1 VTGLGVVILI
11 LNMSFYLLIRA
22 ERTGYGLLIFT
33 LLFFVHIFACVWF
46 YNISLNE
53 INDTYVYYYDIGNR
67 YVSSIFEVN
76 LGTDFLVYAVQFLK
90 MNIGGS
96 FLDYFL
102 LFQSFGLLGLVM
114 IHKSIQEI
122 FGSGLPRERHAFAL
136 LLFLPGLHF
145 WTVSIGKD
153 ALLFLAVALVVW
165 AALDIRRRYLVFG
178 LGLTIMLPVRP
189 HIAALALASM
199 ALAVMLGRGI
209 KPIYRGLLAMGAMGV
224 FVAILPSVQSVLR
237 VDNLDVDTITD
248 FLAAR
253 QQYGLR
259 NDAGAAI
266 VSSPFPLRIA
276 SLLFRPFYFD
286 AQGFLGIVASV
297 ENTVWLGVFGYLAWR
312 SRDVYRCSIE
322 NFFVRFCV
330 VYAGTLTILL
340 TLVNYNIGLG
350 LRQKMMIMPAVL
362 VVLAATLVWR
372 RLEAQDAK
380 RSVASDVE
388 VRPAGVVS

>member
-1 VTGLGVVILI
+1 MTGLGVVILI

-22 ERTGYGLLIFT
+22 ERSGYNILIFT
-33 LLFFVHIFACVWF
+33 LLFIVHISACFWF
-46 YNISLNE
+46 YSISLNE
-53 INDTYVYYYDIGNR
+53 VGDTHVYYFD
-67 YVSSIFEVN
+67 
-76 LGTDFLVYAVQFLK
+76 LGRRFNGQFVDSLVGTNFLVHLVQFLK

-102 LFQSFGLLGLVM
+102 LFQSFGLLGLM
-114 IHKSIQEI
+114 MLHKSIQEI
-122 FGSGLPRERHAFAL
+122 FGLVLARERHAFAL

-312 SRDVYRCSIE
+312 IRDVYRCSIE